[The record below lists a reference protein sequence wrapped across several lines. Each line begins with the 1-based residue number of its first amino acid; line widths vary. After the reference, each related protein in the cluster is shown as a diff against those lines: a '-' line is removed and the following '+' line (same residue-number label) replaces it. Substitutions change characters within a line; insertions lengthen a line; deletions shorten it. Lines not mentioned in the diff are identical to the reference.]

1 MGEAEGLHGVGEVS
15 LEREDHD
22 ESQLDFRDRGRKP
35 NMFSRRFE
43 ALDVSWLVKGLEKFS
58 DTRQGASGCEGN

>member
-22 ESQLDFRDRGRKP
+22 ESQLDVRDRGRKP
-35 NMFSRRFE
+35 NMFSRRYE
-43 ALDVSWLVKGLEKFS
+43 ALDVSWLVKGFRGIFRYTARSL
-58 DTRQGASGCEGN
+58 RM